1 MSNSFRTQPTRI
13 TAQRRI
19 KKDAYGDIEF
29 PRIVSRKPRL
39 GDIHPIDKKLMKS
52 VLQRIP
58 VEFIYGLK
66 KIELRSRQDKK
77 IGEPYGFYRYSD
89 RMVVLYSVP
98 FDSWVLD
105 GFTPLWRKAFR
116 AWGAKLEKQGE
127 AFFCTWDPDKLR
139 HFFCAVLCHELGH
152 HYTFQYDPKNKLIP
166 HLTTNENLA
175 DLHGSRILTSIA
187 SDLKTLIGSI
197 EYGI

>member
-1 MSNSFRTQPTRI
+1 MSKSFRTQPTRI

-19 KKDAYGDIEF
+19 KKDAYGGIEY

-39 GDIHPIDKKLMKS
+39 GDIHPIDRKLMKS

-89 RMVVLYSVP
+89 RMIVLYSVP
-98 FDSWVLD
+98 SDAWVLD
-105 GFTPLWRKAFR
+105 GFYPQWRKAFR
-116 AWGAKLEKQGE
+116 NWGVTIDKQGE
-127 AFFCTWDPDKLR
+127 SFLGIWEGSKLR
-139 HFFCAVLCHELGH
+139 HFFCAILCHELGH
-152 HYTFQYDPKNKLIP
+152 HYTFQYDSKNKLIP
-166 HLTTNENLA
+166 NKTTNENLA
-175 DLHGSRILTSIA
+175 DLHGSRILLTIA
-187 SDLKTLIGSI
+187 EDLKGLIGSM
-197 EYGI
+197 EV